1 MKNKVLKIVTVIIL
15 LATLTMANFIYVG
28 YGLVSY
34 AASSIATNHQNVEF
48 DAQLKEGNI
57 LSLLINV
64 KKEGYFNGEITL
76 ENSNFTIDTQ
86 QSNQYINKIEDSK
99 IVLNQINAGTTAQV
113 DLKIKSVN
121 KEIFDAG
128 LLSAVSKLNLNG
140 KYMDS
145 TQKDITI
152 KASRE
157 VKLEYVD
164 NNTVDNIESTTNIIQ
179 KLEESLTRV
188 QEAKR
193 RYIDSY
199 HKIETDDRK
208 LELDLIR
215 LEMEAAKDDSS
226 NNEDMKDDSFI
237 QALNDSTEGAWN
249 DYTEE

>member
-34 AASSIATNHQNVEF
+34 AASSIATNHQNVEC
-48 DAQLKEGNI
+48 DAQLEEGNI

-113 DLKIKSVN
+113 DLKIKPVN

-164 NNTVDNIESTTNIIQ
+164 NNTVDNIESTTNSI
-179 KLEESLTRV
+179 TN
-188 QEAKR
+188 
-193 RYIDSY
+193 
-199 HKIETDDRK
+199 KI
-208 LELDLIR
+208 
-215 LEMEAAKDDSS
+215 
-226 NNEDMKDDSFI
+226 MKV
-237 QALNDSTEGAWN
+237 
-249 DYTEE
+249 